1 MLKVSALS
9 IYYGNIQALKEITID
24 IEAGE
29 IVALIGANGAGK
41 TTALKGISGLIR
53 IASGKI
59 DFLGQLISGLDPEII
74 VRKGIAHCPEGRRV
88 FPQLTVRENLEMGA
102 YCRKDRTG
110 ILRDMEEVMTVFP
123 ILKERQGQSA
133 GTLSGGQQQMLA
145 IARSLMAQPKLL
157 MLDEPSLGL
166 APLVVNEIF
175 LTIQRING
183 RGIPILL
190 VEQNAQMA
198 LELAH
203 RGYVLETG
211 SITLQ
216 GRASALINNEHVVKA
231 YLGG

>member
-1 MLKVSALS
+1 
-9 IYYGNIQALKEITID
+9 
-24 IEAGE
+24 
-29 IVALIGANGAGK
+29 
-41 TTALKGISGLIR
+41 
-53 IASGKI
+53 
-59 DFLGQLISGLDPEII
+59 
-74 VRKGIAHCPEGRRV
+74 
-88 FPQLTVRENLEMGA
+88 
-102 YCRKDRTG
+102 
-110 ILRDMEEVMTVFP
+110 MTVFP

-175 LTIQRING
+175 STIQRING

-203 RGYVLETG
+203 KGYVLETG

-216 GRASALINNEHVVKA
+216 GKASELINNEHVVKA

>member
-1 MLKVSALS
+1 
-9 IYYGNIQALKEITID
+9 
-24 IEAGE
+24 
-29 IVALIGANGAGK
+29 
-41 TTALKGISGLIR
+41 
-53 IASGKI
+53 
-59 DFLGQLISGLDPEII
+59 
-74 VRKGIAHCPEGRRV
+74 
-88 FPQLTVRENLEMGA
+88 MGA
-102 YCRKDRTG
+102 YCRKDRIG
-110 ILRDMEEVMTVFP
+110 ILRDMEEAMTVFP
-123 ILKERQGQSA
+123 ILKERQSQSA

-145 IARSLMAQPKLL
+145 IARSLMTQPKLL

-175 LTIQRING
+175 LTLQRING

-203 RGYVLETG
+203 KGYVLETG

-216 GRASALINNEHVVKA
+216 GKASELINNEHVVKA